1 MTLKKEK
8 KTTTNFLDAIE
19 FYCIHE
25 LLSGK
30 RPRVPF
36 VNNLEISKTSKVE
49 TSIDIRFAFLYMGE
63 KRIET
68 CTHDL

>member
-1 MTLKKEK
+1 M
-8 KTTTNFLDAIE
+8 NFLDAIE

-25 LLSGK
+25 LLNGK

-63 KRIET
+63 KKN
-68 CTHDL
+68 